1 MKQRFPLNLQLF
13 AEEGEVTGV
22 EEASVAGM
30 QEESFQDETNEQS
43 EVHSGVEHTDVADQN
58 NEKGFAKALKAREEQ
73 IRTQLEQE
81 YNGRSKETERYQ
93 QSLERAARLNGYP
106 DHESYMSAL
115 DEYEANLHI
124 QEEADRLNVS
134 EDFLRAEFNPIKQEL
149 SQAKTELQQLKEAD
163 MVRQVQS
170 QLESMERNAAE
181 YPEFTKYKND
191 VINMAA
197 NKGYT
202 LDDAYIIASHH
213 DRLNSARTQAQQE
226 TIRNLQQNADSS
238 TGSLGA
244 DAPEHAGGYSAL
256 SPSEKKAFRESV
268 KGRAN

>member
-1 MKQRFPLNLQLF
+1 M
-13 AEEGEVTGV
+13 EEIETANHSGNEEVTEQIAESIETTTEGIDSPPQEEPRGIKV
-22 EEASVAGM
+22 KYNSEERYVTDEEAPEWIQKGM
-30 QEESFQDETNEQS
+30 NYGKVS
-43 EVHSGVEHTDVADQN
+43 EKAD
-58 NEKGFAKALKAREEQ
+58 KF
-73 IRTQLEQE
+73 
-81 YNGRSKETERYQ
+81 Q

-124 QEEADRLNVS
+124 QEEADRLQVS

-149 SQAKTELQQLKEAD
+149 SQAKSELQQLKEAD

-170 QLESMERNAAE
+170 QLESMERNVTD
-181 YPEFTKYKND
+181 YPDFTKYKTD

-226 TIRNLQQNADSS
+226 TIRSLQQNADSS

-244 DAPEHAGGYSAL
+244 DSPEHSGGYSAM
-256 SPSEKKAFRESV
+256 SPSEKKAFRENV